1 MASERSRLVAT
12 RRSRRLAGLH
22 PLAEASSTLSSAG
35 DGLNREMADR
45 SDDIMPEIPVDGR
58 PSPVRRFSDP
68 TFGETLPTESSSGR
82 HSASSTT
89 SPTRSAAGDALAGPS
104 PSVTSAERS
113 SVATLSVGSP
123 GGLRSRGRRGV
134 GAQRARQEQ
143 GSLLRSYTEQLR
155 STPVQG
161 ESFCRCPQQG
171 QSRDLHCVCGEDDHG
186 SSSYLL
192 FAIIISH
199 LICWVQLN
207 ACQDR

>member
-1 MASERSRLVAT
+1 
-12 RRSRRLAGLH
+12 
-22 PLAEASSTLSSAG
+22 
-35 DGLNREMADR
+35 MADG
-45 SDDIMPEIPVDGR
+45 SDDVVPQVAVDGR

-68 TFGETLPTESSSGR
+68 TFGETVPAGSSAGR

-89 SPTRSAAGDALAGPS
+89 SPARSAAGDPVAGPS
-104 PSVTSAERS
+104 TSAASAERS
-113 SVATLSVGSP
+113 SVATVSVGSP

-155 STPVQG
+155 ASPVQG

-186 SSSYLL
+186 SSSN
-192 FAIIISH
+192 FVVTAIIIY
-199 LICWVQLN
+199 
-207 ACQDR
+207 